1 MVRLVVAYDI
11 TDDRRRVRL
20 HRLLLGFGDPVQFS
34 VFECEL
40 SAGQTK
46 EVRRRVRRLL
56 RPGDRVRFYALCEHC
71 ATSIEERLGPVP
83 LPPEIYLA

>member
-20 HRLLLGFGDPVQFS
+20 HTLLLGYGDPVQFS
-34 VFECEL
+34 VFECDLTPAQATEL
-40 SAGQTK
+40 
-46 EVRRRVRRLL
+46 RRKVRRLL
-56 RPGDRVRFYALCEHC
+56 RTGDRVRFYRLCERC
-71 ATSIEERLGPVP
+71 AASIEERLGPAP